1 MENLE
6 ILKGVVSDET
16 FAKLEEETKDST
28 IKLGDLST
36 GKYVSDEKYKGL
48 ESQLQKLNSALN
60 AKTAEYDALKEKAGD
75 NQSLKDEIESLKTA
89 HSDELESLKNSYES
103 QLKHSAIAAEI
114 TANYKPKDIKDIMPY
129 VDESQITVDG
139 DSIVGLK
146 EQLDPLKESKS
157 YLFEEDKPMSRS
169 GLNHNDKDDFDS
181 QRLREAFGLK
191 NKKE

>member
-48 ESQLQKLNSALN
+48 ESQLEKLNSALS

-89 HSDELESLKNSYES
+89 HSGELESLKNSYES

-114 TANYKPKDIKDIMPY
+114 TASYKPKDIKDIMPY
-129 VDESQITVDG
+129 VDESRITVDG

-157 YLFEEDKPMSRS
+157 YLFEEDKPTGRS